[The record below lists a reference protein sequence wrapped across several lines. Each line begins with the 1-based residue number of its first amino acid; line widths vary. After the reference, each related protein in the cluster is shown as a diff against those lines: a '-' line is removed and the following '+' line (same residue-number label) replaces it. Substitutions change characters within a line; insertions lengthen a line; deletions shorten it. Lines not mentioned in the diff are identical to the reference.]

1 MKGSRNAPYDFDT
14 PIDRRGTLSTKWDK
28 YKDRDVIPLWIADM
42 DFRSPRAIIEALRKR
57 VEHGVF
63 GYGTIGPSE
72 LVDGIIAKL
81 RARYGWKV
89 EPEWIVFMPGVA
101 TGFSAACQA
110 VGNDRDDVMTAVP
123 VYHPFLLAPKRAR
136 RNLVTVPLIEQ
147 GGRWLFDFDRL
158 EGSVTS
164 RTSLFL
170 LCNPHNPVGRVLTRE
185 ELSRLAGI
193 CEKHGIIICSDEIHC
208 DLLLDPEKTHV
219 PIATLSPEVAAHTI
233 TLMSPS
239 KTFNLAGLGL
249 SFAIVSDPELRR
261 RYCETMPRPGGIVPI
276 VSVLA
281 YTAAIVAYRD
291 GSCDD
296 WLAALL
302 PYLRE
307 NREVLANA
315 IKEIPGLSMAHVEG
329 TFLGWIDTRNARLE
343 NPAKFFEEGGV
354 GLSDGTP
361 FGGEPGFVR
370 LNFGCPRVT
379 LEKALGRMAR
389 AMERHQR
396 GQV

>member
-1 MKGSRNAPYDFDT
+1 MTGFRNDYWDFDT
-14 PIDRRGTLSTKWDK
+14 PIDRRGTLSTKWDR

-42 DFRSPRAIIEALRKR
+42 DFRSPRAIIEALHKR

-72 LVDGIIAKL
+72 LVEGISEKL
-81 RARYGWKV
+81 LARYGWKV

-110 VGNDRDDVMTAVP
+110 VGGDGDDVMTAVP

-136 RNLVTVPLIEQ
+136 RNLVSVPLVENE
-147 GGRWLFDFDRL
+147 GGWRFDFDRL
-158 EGSVTS
+158 EGSLTS
-164 RTSLFL
+164 RTRLFL
-170 LCNPHNPVGRVLTRE
+170 LCNPHNPVGRVFTRE

-193 CEKHGIIICSDEIHC
+193 CKKHGIIICSDEIHC
-208 DLLLDPEKTHV
+208 DLLLDPERTHV
-219 PIATLSPEVAAHTI
+219 PIATLSPEVAARTI

-249 SFAIVSDPELRR
+249 SFAIISEPELRR

-296 WLAALL
+296 WLTALL
-302 PYLRE
+302 SYLRE
-307 NREVLANA
+307 NREVLAKT
-315 IKEIPGLSMAHVEG
+315 IREMPGLSMSHVEG
-329 TFLGWIDTRNARLE
+329 TYLGWIDTRDAGLE
-343 NPAKFFEEGGV
+343 NPVLFFEEAGV
-354 GLSDGTP
+354 GLSDGIP
-361 FGGEPGFVR
+361 FGGETGFVR

-379 LEKALGRMAR
+379 LEEALGRMACALEHRRR
-389 AMERHQR
+389 ARP
-396 GQV
+396 